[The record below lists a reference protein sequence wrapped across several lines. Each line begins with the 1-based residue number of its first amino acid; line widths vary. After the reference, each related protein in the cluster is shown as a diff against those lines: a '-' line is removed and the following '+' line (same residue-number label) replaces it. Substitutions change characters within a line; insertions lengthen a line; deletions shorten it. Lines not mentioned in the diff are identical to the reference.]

1 MTVANGGVGVVQ
13 LTFITAV
20 APYHTHLVP
29 VIRAQVD
36 QQTISCAHMVIED
49 HERRGPGAARN
60 AGLAQVTSEFVAFLD
75 ADDTIAPTWAEE
87 TLAAFEASGG
97 RRYIYTDHLQD
108 GKRIEAPKCAWTN
121 RTWHVITA
129 LLPTAWAREAGGFD
143 TSLPAFE
150 DTDFYERLLSM
161 GYCGKRLPRP
171 LFEYGAGG
179 ERSAAH
185 HGTPV
190 YAAVMR
196 YFTKNYGGRNVGSCC
211 GDPQPGDLVA
221 VGEHLDGDVMA
232 EAAWAGNR
240 PQRGRATG
248 RIYRTGNWKRTWVD
262 PRDIDVQPELWNIVR
277 EAGTPPDFDF
287 ASFAD
292 YAQKTGDNGGAI
304 LTSVDSISDFIMREI
319 GKPED
324 FPPPPVAINVETP
337 PSGERPSATT
347 LREKAARAKG
357 NRRQPPRNLAAKTGM

>member
-1 MTVANGGVGVVQ
+1 MITFVTPVGS
-13 LTFITAV
+13 
-20 APYHTHLVP
+20 YHTADLAT
-29 VIRAQVD
+29 AQVAA
-36 QQTISCAHMVIED
+36 QTVPCQHVIIQD
-49 HERRGPGAARN
+49 TDSRGPGWARN
-60 AGLAQVTSEFVAFLD
+60 QGTAQVTTSLIAFLD
-75 ADDTIAPTWAEE
+75 ADDKIAPTWAEE

-129 LLPTAWAREAGGFD
+129 LLPTAWVKSVGGFD
-143 TSLPAFE
+143 ETLPAFE
-150 DTDFYERLLSM
+150 DTDLFLRLIST
-161 GYCGKRLPRP
+161 GHCGARLARP
-171 LFEYGAGG
+171 LFTYGADG
-179 ERSAAH
+179 ERSAKWY
-185 HGTPV
+185 GTPV
-190 YAAVMR
+190 YDAVMR
-196 YFTKNYGGRNVGSCC
+196 YFSRQYGGRTMGSCC

-337 PSGERPSATT
+337 PSGERPSATA

>member
-1 MTVANGGVGVVQ
+1 MQ
-13 LTFITAV
+13 ITFVTAC
-20 APYHTHLVP
+20 APYHSHFIP
-29 VIRAQVD
+29 AIQAQVAA
-36 QQTISCAHMVIED
+36 QTVACAQIIIED

-60 AGLAQVTSEFVAFLD
+60 AGLARVQTPLVAFLD
-75 ADDTIAPTWAEE
+75 ADDQIAPTWAAE
-87 TLAAFEASGG
+87 TLGAFNG
-97 RRYIYTDHLQD
+97 RYIYTDHLQ
-108 GKRIEAPKCAWTN
+108 GEKLFEAPRCAWVRN
-121 RTWHVITA
+121 TWHVITA
-129 LLPTAWAREAGGFD
+129 LIPTAWARAVGGFD
-143 TSLPAFE
+143 STLPAFE
-150 DTDFYERLLSM
+150 DTAFFLALRAR
-161 GYCGKRLPRP
+161 GYCGARLARP
-171 LFEYGAGG
+171 LFTYGADG
-179 ERSAAH
+179 ERSAKWY
-185 HGTPV
+185 GTPV
-190 YAAVMR
+190 YDAVMR
-196 YFTKNYGGRNVGSCC
+196 YFSRQYGGRNVGSCC

-277 EAGTPPDFDF
+277 EAGSPPDFDF

-337 PSGERPSATT
+337 PSGERPSATA